1 MSVKKT
7 ALEGLELLKK
17 SKGEGAF
24 DPAVFDEMARLTEL
38 TGREVIVSVDPA
50 GKILGASFGTSDRA
64 HAELPKD
71 LIRHTGVRNFLILHT
86 HPNNVP
92 SLSEADLSTAA
103 EQCPAAILA
112 VAVKDGKPGRIGVG
126 LPVYDEQTGEIVY
139 ESMVFSSP
147 QALSLPMIRENRE
160 AVNTA
165 YRRDHIHEEEER
177 EERAVLIGID
187 APGGE
192 VSLERSMEELRLL
205 TETAGVET
213 VGEIVQSRQ
222 KPDLA
227 TYLGS
232 GKLDELILLVQ
243 NTGADVVIANDSLA
257 PAQMKNLEEKTGAKV
272 IDRTQLILD
281 IFADHASSAE
291 GRLQVELAQQRYRLS
306 HIRGLGQVLS
316 RTGGGIGTRGPGEKK
331 LETDRRRIERQIYEL
346 ERKFE
351 KLEKSHE
358 TSSAERKKSSQKVV
372 SLVGYTNAGKSTLFN
387 RMTGADVTEKDA
399 LFVTLD
405 STVRKSLESRYLLSD
420 TVGFID
426 KLPHELIRAFRTTLS
441 EARDADVLLHVI
453 DASDE
458 QAEEH
463 IRVVLK
469 VLREIGCLQDQEII
483 PVYNKIDRLSP
494 EERDRLEAQARREG
508 GVLISAKNGEGLD
521 RLANEIGR
529 RLEGEMREI
538 TLLVPYEKGAI
549 LSKLHDLGEEEQV
562 EYLPEGTRITLKI
575 REDSLPREALELI
588 LDEGEANG

>member
-17 SKGEGAF
+17 SKAQGAF
-24 DPAVFDEMARLTEL
+24 DPAILDEMARLTEMS
-38 TGREVIVSVDPA
+38 GQEVIVCTDPS
-50 GKILGASFGTSDRA
+50 GKILEAGFGTSDRA
-64 HAELPKD
+64 HAPLPKD

-92 SLSEADLSTAA
+92 ALSEADLSTAA
-103 EQCPAAILA
+103 EQLPAAILA
-112 VAVKDGKPGRIGVG
+112 IAVREGKPGRIGMGV
-126 LPVYDEQTGEIVY
+126 PVYDGEAGKIGY
-139 ESMVFSSP
+139 ESMILAGP
-147 QALSLPMIRENRE
+147 QELSLPRVRENRE
-160 AVNTA
+160 TVNTA
-165 YRRDHIHEEEER
+165 YRRDQVHEEEEVR
-177 EERAVLIGID
+177 ERAVLIGID

-192 VSLERSMEELRLL
+192 VSLERSMQELELL
-205 TETAGVET
+205 TQTAGVES
-213 VGEIVQSRQ
+213 VGVITQSRQ

-243 NTGADVVIANDSLA
+243 NQSADVVIVNDSLA

-346 ERKFE
+346 ERRFK
-351 KLEKSHE
+351 KLEKNHE
-358 TSSAERKKSSQKVV
+358 TSSAERRKSSQKVV

-387 RMTGADVTEKDA
+387 RMTGADVQEKDA

-405 STVRKSLESRYLLSD
+405 STVRKSLESRHLLSD

-469 VLREIGCLQDQEII
+469 VLREIGCLKDQEII
-483 PVYNKIDRLSP
+483 PVYNKVDRLGP
-494 EERDRLEAQARREG
+494 EERERLEVRAAREG
-508 GVLISAKNGEGLD
+508 GVLISAKEGEGLE
-521 RLANEIGR
+521 RLSDEISR
-529 RLEGEMREI
+529 RLEGELKER
-538 TLLVPYEKGAI
+538 TFLVPYENGAL
-549 LSKLHDLGEEEQV
+549 LSRLHDLGEEEAV
-562 EYLPEGTRITLKI
+562 EYLPEGTRITLRI
-575 REDSLPREALELI
+575 RDDALPREALELI
-588 LDEGEANG
+588 PDEGGKDG